1 MTIVGIWQVE
11 SQRSD
16 GLSRRTNR
24 LLASSLRCTTSPI
37 QRIDLLLQRDVVAK
51 LWWNYP
57 YHIIQFL
64 TPGTSACLRYIMLFV
79 YLTDYSEPS
88 SRGQLPASLRSM
100 CVILSER
107 LAFTAFAARRHDASH
122 GQGLMMQFRRIL
134 KLFYFISDVK
144 TKMLE
149 HQLRPFFSHR
159 VNVSSRLC
167 LFQGE
172 GGVVSINFVEYDERK
187 KKEEWDIFSN
197 NMMFA
202 F

>member
-24 LLASSLRCTTSPI
+24 LSASSLRCTTSPI
-37 QRIDLLLQRDVVAK
+37 QRILLQRDVVAK

-57 YHIIQFL
+57 FHIIQFR
-64 TPGTSACLRYIMLFV
+64 TPRTSACLRYIMLFV

-88 SRGQLPASLRSM
+88 SRGQLPASRQSM

-122 GQGLMMQFRRIL
+122 RQGLRMKFRRIL
-134 KLFYFISDVK
+134 KLFYFISDFK

-149 HQLRPFFSHR
+149 HQLRPFFSHC

-167 LFQGE
+167 LFQG
-172 GGVVSINFVEYDERK
+172 GGASSEHKFRKIRWK
-187 KKEEWDIFSN
+187 KKERRGHLY
-197 NMMFA
+197 
-202 F
+202 